1 MPYSEVERAKTLL
14 VVPGR
19 ALRGVALGGGGQLTG
34 TRGSWEGAPGR
45 LGGEVGG
52 SWRLGTDRGGRLA
65 AGRAVVPAGGG
76 DEMLVVEMEEEVR
89 WKMLGS
95 YQEQLRAFEQ
105 GRDRGQ
111 LRERSVNKNFV
122 TSLRQKS
129 LW

>member
-76 DEMLVVEMEEEVR
+76 GEMLVEVR
-89 WKMLGS
+89 WKMLRS

-122 TSLRQKS
+122 TSL
-129 LW
+129 

>member
-1 MPYSEVERAKTLL
+1 M
-14 VVPGR
+14 
-19 ALRGVALGGGGQLTG
+19 
-34 TRGSWEGAPGR
+34 
-45 LGGEVGG
+45 
-52 SWRLGTDRGGRLA
+52 GTDRGGRLA

-76 DEMLVVEMEEEVR
+76 GGEMLVEEMEEEVMEEMEEEVR
-89 WKMLGS
+89 WKMLRS

>member
-76 DEMLVVEMEEEVR
+76 GEMLVEEMEEEV
-89 WKMLGS
+89 MEEMENVEILP
-95 YQEQLRAFEQ
+95 RATP
-105 GRDRGQ
+105 
-111 LRERSVNKNFV
+111 SI
-122 TSLRQKS
+122 
-129 LW
+129 

>member
-1 MPYSEVERAKTLL
+1 M
-14 VVPGR
+14 
-19 ALRGVALGGGGQLTG
+19 
-34 TRGSWEGAPGR
+34 
-45 LGGEVGG
+45 GG

-122 TSLRQKS
+122 TSL
-129 LW
+129 W